1 MDPLVLGLA
10 VLVGLSLGL
19 LGGGGSILLVP
30 LLVYVADTDP
40 KQAIALSLLV
50 VGITSAVGALPHAR
64 AGRVNWRTAGLFGS
78 AAMVGAYLGGR
89 LGALL
94 PSAVLLMAFA
104 VMMLVTA
111 GAMLRDSGDPEP
123 DGRDHATVKALA
135 EGLGVGA
142 VTGLVGA
149 GGGFLVVPALVL
161 LGGLSMPAAVGTSLV
176 VIAMKSVAGVAG
188 YLSGVQFDWAT
199 AGAVTTAT
207 VIGALIGARL
217 VDHVPADRLRDGFGW
232 AVLAMGGVV
241 LAQEAPTDV
250 ITSPITW
257 VAAAAVLAGFV
268 LWVRRD
274 PVPGD

>member
-104 VMMLVTA
+104 VMLLVTA

-123 DGRDHATVKALA
+123 GGRDHATVKALA

-250 ITSPITW
+250 VTSPITW

-268 LWVRRD
+268 FWVRRD
-274 PVPGD
+274 AVPGD

>member
-50 VGITSAVGALPHAR
+50 VGITSAVGAVPHAR

-250 ITSPITW
+250 VTSPITW

-268 LWVRRD
+268 VWVRRD
-274 PVPGD
+274 AVAPD